1 MKRIKYI
8 ILFLIVGALAGCGY
22 KYASFTREIRHSGFT
37 LSSFSFKC
45 PPIYNEDGSGDKPAF
60 YIGNY
65 IITESGTLYETNLGK
80 PYSNDMNCRKPNFQE
95 KVAAIFDMKIVK
107 TSDGEFY
114 YLSGSE
120 EVPAYSIV
128 PESDEDYRLYEILLR
143 EDSVVR
149 VVTVNS
155 KGGIYYVLKN
165 DGNIYQYNIIMENN
179 EWLLDTTELA
189 YSYNEFGSKIK
200 DFNYNGSNSTTYIKN
215 ETSYYRMMVTNQE
228 KCSKYADVACEY
240 KLKLDE
246 GLKNTYDKILAYNG
260 STLITN
266 YGKIFNVNN

>member
-128 PESDEDYRLYEILLR
+128 PESDEDYHLYEILLS

-155 KGGIYYVLKN
+155 KGGIDYVLKG